1 MDSRVFCAYNETSKC
16 FLSTRVTVVDA
27 ALEPLRVL
35 KVLMEGLASD
45 AKSGLWL
52 IHFKGVPVA
61 RAISPFDLIYLDKD
75 FRVVHGVE
83 LSADSTFE
91 PFRGAP
97 SSALILPSRTISAAK
112 TRNGHQINFR
122 EVLNASPEAA
132 ETSPQAQTSQP
143 RMPAHSF
150 PATPAPGSELPP
162 IPPVGTPSPASTT
175 AGPDSAPTS
184 PAAPPRPSTA
194 IPSGRMTKSAHS
206 LQDSPATLRPSTP
219 TPDGPETPGQN
230 APPASPAVAASSSWA
245 SLQRE
250 PLADVPNRVVSAP
263 PAKNVNVLPDRPQAA
278 RPPSAPASGRLLK
291 PAPARPDVYA
301 AHPRPLPEAPAPH
314 QSGLES
320 PQGAVVP
327 AASAPPLPAEKFPPV
342 REPHLIP
349 FPAPSFTPD
358 PVPQAPAATFTTSP
372 ARRDFVDQIPPYDFG
387 PSTSSRSTP
396 VKSTPVNDAQQDNA
410 LVPAS
415 QLKKKVPWDVQL
427 LYWAFPEYDP
437 TLAPDFRMPR
447 TDFLNEA
454 KFGPNGKP
462 SLKLQVLSWLYP
474 DLHLENVE
482 KTRREERAAPRLMN
496 PGLVAYFFTGGAPRP
511 HEVKNISVT
520 GFYMLTEERWL
531 PGTIIRI
538 TLQLMGTSGENPH
551 DTITVHSR
559 VVRWGVDGGGFE
571 FVLPGFV
578 DGI

>member
-1 MDSRVFCAYNETSKC
+1 MESRVFCAYNETSKC

-27 ALEPLRVL
+27 ALEPLKVL

-61 RAISPFDLIYLDKD
+61 RAIQPFDLIYLDKD
-75 FRVVHGVE
+75 FRVVHGIE
-83 LSADSTFE
+83 LSADSSFE

-97 SSALILPSRTISAAK
+97 SSALILPARTITTAK
-112 TRNGHQINFR
+112 TKNGHQINFR
-122 EVLNASPEAA
+122 EVMDAA
-132 ETSPQAQTSQP
+132 QAAAAPRPAQVSQP
-143 RMPAHSF
+143 RIPAHSF
-150 PATPAPGSELPP
+150 PPTPTPGAEIPP
-162 IPPVGTPSPASTT
+162 IPPVGSPSPAST
-175 AGPDSAPTS
+175 AAEPA
-184 PAAPPRPSTA
+184 PAAPQRSSPPV
-194 IPSGRMTKSAHS
+194 PSGRMTKSAHS
-206 LQDSPATLRPSTP
+206 LQESSPSLRPSS
-219 TPDGPETPGQN
+219 
-230 APPASPAVAASSSWA
+230 PASQTASETQGQDASAASPSALPAKSSSWA
-245 SLQRE
+245 TLQRE
-250 PLADVPNRVVSAP
+250 SLADVPNRVVSPSA
-263 PAKNVNVLPDRPQAA
+263 AKSVNVLPDRPQAA
-278 RPPSAPASGRLLK
+278 RPASPPASGRLLK

-301 AHPRPLPEAPAPH
+301 GHPQPEAAAASIVPAPSI
-314 QSGLES
+314 QEAALEP
-320 PQGAVVP
+320 PQGAVLP
-327 AASAPPLPAEKFPPV
+327 AASAAPVPAEKPV
-342 REPHLIP
+342 RESHLIP
-349 FPAPSFTPD
+349 FPAPSLPPEPIPD
-358 PVPQAPAATFTTSP
+358 PAPTLASAH
-372 ARRDFVDQIPPYDFG
+372 RDFIDQVPPYDFG
-387 PSTSSRSTP
+387 VPASSASMR
-396 VKSTPVNDAQQDNA
+396 VKPPESPLDNA

-415 QLKKKVPWDVQL
+415 QARKKVPWDVQL

-454 KFGPNGKP
+454 RYGPHGKP
-462 SLKLQVLSWLYP
+462 SMKLQVLSWLYP

-482 KTRREERAAPRLMN
+482 KTRREERAAPRVSN

-511 HEVKNISVT
+511 HGVKNISVT
-520 GFYMLTEERWL
+520 GFYMLTDERWL

-559 VVRWGVDGGGFE
+559 VVRWGHDGGGFE